1 MEARKGM
8 MLTMN
13 RIFWTSM
20 TLAALLCAGQI
31 AAQENKGPKL
41 ELKEL
46 QHDFGKIVQ
55 GTRAGHVFEI
65 RNAGNEP
72 LIIERVQPS

>member
-1 MEARKGM
+1 MKRQ
-8 MLTMN
+8 LV
-13 RIFWTSM
+13 S
-20 TLAALLCAGQI
+20 ALIISTVVFTGLVS
-31 AAQENKGPKL
+31 AQENKGPKI
-41 ELKEL
+41 EIREL

-55 GTRAGHVFEI
+55 GTRASHVFEI